1 MPIRDLGVP
10 FLRRFRPPTL
20 HRLQR
25 EQKIRPL
32 QKRLHAEVRGSQ
44 VCAQLTKFE
53 TLVVSDL
60 LFLSESFFILC
71 FPSSFLWGR
80 EADSKG

>member
-32 QKRLHAEVRGSQ
+32 QKRLHAEVRGTQ
-44 VCAQLTKFE
+44 VCPQLTKFSH
-53 TLVVSDL
+53 VSFRIIFHPL
-60 LFLSESFFILC
+60 IRTMLS
-71 FPSSFLWGR
+71 
-80 EADSKG
+80 